1 MLGNQNPEE
10 TKDTDKRLAHMPKVV
25 YKSRTDFLIS
35 KLNQEE
41 DLDTEDHIVQ
51 LPWQPE
57 QMPTNEELK
66 KRQEI
71 RKE

>member
-1 MLGNQNPEE
+1 
-10 TKDTDKRLAHMPKVV
+10 VV